1 MIQREYLLTICKAA
15 GLKYAGTGAV
25 PKAFAGGPDEEIGFD
40 PYAIAVPECLRGYQS
55 MTDNLCYCGSEH
67 VHSHAGADPGPVSG
81 YNPPRILYVVKQ
93 SLEAENYANLLRV
106 QRLLKSRVNSGSQ
119 KTRMHYALK

>member
-1 MIQREYLLTICKAA
+1 
-15 GLKYAGTGAV
+15 
-25 PKAFAGGPDEEIGFD
+25 
-40 PYAIAVPECLRGYQS
+40 

-119 KTRMHYALK
+119 KTRMHYALMLHNIEKTLK